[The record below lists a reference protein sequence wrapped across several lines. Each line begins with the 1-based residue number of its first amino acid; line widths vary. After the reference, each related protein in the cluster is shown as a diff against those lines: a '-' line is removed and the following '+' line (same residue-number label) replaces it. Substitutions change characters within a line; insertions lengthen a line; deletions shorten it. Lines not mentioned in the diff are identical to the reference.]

1 MSTGS
6 CNAAFLT
13 SSDFCCTKPI
23 VSTICH
29 WLYYLVPYSAH
40 LCYCVES
47 QGQGKAWRFASQ
59 VQDWAFLASQLN
71 ALDKMVNIDHQGK
84 SQEFLCIYIWC
95 HLWKKSVSTDFTY
108 LSHWLACTN
117 CLYRDAEFLE
127 DYSIFKSWKFLL
139 GHFFPYTMCL
149 ICICRT
155 GGRSYQRP
163 WWYFLVLLMCA
174 PLLLFVVTS
183 LTFPAIFMLAMLMIS
198 VKVRRQI

>member
-1 MSTGS
+1 
-6 CNAAFLT
+6 
-13 SSDFCCTKPI
+13 
-23 VSTICH
+23 
-29 WLYYLVPYSAH
+29 
-40 LCYCVES
+40 
-47 QGQGKAWRFASQ
+47 
-59 VQDWAFLASQLN
+59 
-71 ALDKMVNIDHQGK
+71 
-84 SQEFLCIYIWC
+84 
-95 HLWKKSVSTDFTY
+95 VSTDFTY

-198 VKVRRQI
+198 VKVRSTSPQWTGECSTRCGSMRCGEADRQEHVTGENIELNILSL